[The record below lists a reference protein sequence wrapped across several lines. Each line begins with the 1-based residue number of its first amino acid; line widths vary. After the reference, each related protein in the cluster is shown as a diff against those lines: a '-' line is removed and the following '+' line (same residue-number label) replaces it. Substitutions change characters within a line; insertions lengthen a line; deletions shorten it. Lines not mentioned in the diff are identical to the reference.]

1 VSRKLGITDQQI
13 FELPRFR
20 STTLFSDDEKTALEY
35 AEEMTRT
42 PVEVSDDLFARVR
55 RHFSDDQIVELTA
68 SIAYEN
74 FRARFDHALGIG
86 SDGLYVCAWPPPGGK
101 PGAAP

>member
-1 VSRKLGITDQQI
+1 MSRKLGITDEQI

-20 STTLFSDDEKTALEY
+20 STMLFSDEENTALEY

-42 PVEVSDDLFARVR
+42 PVEVSDDLFAKLRQ
-55 RHFSDDQIVELTA
+55 HFSENQIVELTA

-101 PGAAP
+101 PPAAP

>member
-1 VSRKLGITDQQI
+1 MSRKLGITDQQI

-20 STTLFSDDEKTALEY
+20 STALFSDEEKTALEY
-35 AEEMTRT
+35 AEEMTHT
-42 PVEVSDDLFARVR
+42 PVEISEELFARVR
-55 RHFSDDQIVELTA
+55 QHFSEDQIVELTA

>member
-1 VSRKLGITDQQI
+1 VGVTDQQI

-20 STTLFSDDEKTALEY
+20 STALFSDQEKAALEY
-35 AEEMTRT
+35 AEEMSRT
-42 PVEVSDDLFARVR
+42 PVEVPDDLFARLR
-55 RHFSDDQIVELTA
+55 KHFTDDQIVELTA

-86 SDGLYVCAWPPPGGK
+86 SDGLYVCAWPPPGNK
-101 PGAAP
+101 AATAS

>member
-1 VSRKLGITDQQI
+1 MSRKLGITDQQI

-20 STTLFSDDEKTALEY
+20 STALFSDEEKAALEY

-42 PVEVSDDLFARVR
+42 PVEVSEELFARLR
-55 RHFSDDQIVELTA
+55 QHFSENQMVELTA

-101 PGAAP
+101 PPATP

>member
-1 VSRKLGITDQQI
+1 MSRKLGISDQQI

-20 STTLFSDDEKTALEY
+20 STTLLTDKEKTALEY
-35 AEEMTRT
+35 SEEMTRT
-42 PVEVSDDLFARVR
+42 PVEISDGLFARLR
-55 RHFSDDQIVELTA
+55 QHFNENQMVELTA

-86 SDGLYVCAWPPPGGK
+86 SDGLYVCAWPPPSGK
-101 PGAAP
+101 TEAVP

>member
-1 VSRKLGITDQQI
+1 MSRKLGITDQQI

-20 STTLFSDDEKTALEY
+20 STTLFNDEEKTALEY

-42 PVEVSDDLFARVR
+42 PVEVSEDLFARLR
-55 RHFSDDQIVELTA
+55 QHYSDDQIVELTA

-101 PGAAP
+101 GTAAP

>member
-1 VSRKLGITDQQI
+1 MSRKLGITDQQI

-20 STTLFSDDEKTALEY
+20 STALFSDEEKVALEY

-42 PVEVSDDLFARVR
+42 PVEISEDLFARIR
-55 RHFSDDQIVELTA
+55 QRFSENQIVELTA

-86 SDGLYVCAWPPPGGK
+86 SDGLYVCAWPPPGGR
-101 PGAAP
+101 PAAAP

>member
-20 STTLFSDDEKTALEY
+20 STALFSDEEKTALEY

-42 PVEVSDDLFARVR
+42 PVEVSEDLFARLR
-55 RHFSDDQIVELTA
+55 THFSDDQIVELTA

-86 SDGLYVCAWPPPGGK
+86 SDGLYVCAWPPPDGHPK
-101 PGAAP
+101 ATP

>member
-1 VSRKLGITDQQI
+1 MSRKLGITDQQI

-20 STTLFSDDEKTALEY
+20 STALFSDEEKVALEY

-42 PVEVSDDLFARVR
+42 PVEISEDLFSRVR
-55 RHFSDDQIVELTA
+55 QHFSEDQIVELTA

-74 FRARFDHALGIG
+74 FRARFDHALGIA

-101 PGAAP
+101 PAAAP